1 MQKPPQ
7 NSAANTSNGLSVQ
20 DIIYV
25 IFKHKWM
32 ILGLTVAG
40 LLVAAYLRKQQ
51 VARFK
56 SESKLLIRYVL
67 AKGALDP
74 YETISAPGG
83 APRGKGDPVINTEIE
98 ILYSMDLMQSVAE
111 AVGVQRVL
119 PGAGPNASLSVAGEK
134 IRSTLE
140 VVQGFSSSI
149 VHVNYSNPDKELA
162 KDVLNTLL
170 ERYFKKHLE
179 IHRSAA
185 AFDLVAKQ
193 AEEAKGRLQDA
204 ELALDRLRRESGIM
218 TLVDATAALTTQKNK
233 TQEELL
239 KARAELAE
247 RMAAISEIEQDSQ
260 AIEDEAARE
269 RAKENDKLSE
279 MKTPPPAV
287 ISEYRSLV
295 EMTGFLQKRDVE
307 LRLKFKPGNQLLVLN
322 QRQLAAN
329 ESRRIELERQYP
341 ALIAQ
346 ADDVA
351 ANPASPRSRW
361 ISDKA
366 SLAAVQAKIDVLSA
380 HLKEI
385 GDQFSREYAVGARV
399 EELQREKDMLDAE
412 YRTLEAKLKNAR
424 VETTLDPSRM
434 PNITIVQQ
442 PTEPVQSLDPK
453 MQKIIYGVAGS
464 GLALGLMLAFLIEL
478 VFNRKVERPVEIRAR
493 LQLPLMLSIPLI
505 RKTGR
510 GGLFLGGQADVPRI
524 GMDERGEWPPPE
536 GADLPAQVN
545 PHARIEHFILP
556 YSETIRDRIIF
567 NFEINNVIHKPKL
580 VAVTGMSEGAGAST
594 IAAGLAKSFSEIKGV
609 KVLLVDLS
617 SFHPQENPLFGEI
630 PRHSLP
636 NALRLAQEED
646 FREQPQNLYYASATA
661 RRDDTSL
668 APLAPFTPLHL
679 HEMMPLL
686 HASDYDYIIFDMP
699 PVDQTSR
706 TLTMA
711 GLMDKVLLVLDA
723 ENTTREGLK
732 WGYSELTKG
741 KADVSCI
748 FNKTRSHAPGWLIG
762 EN

>member
-1 MQKPPQ
+1 MQKSPT
-7 NSAANTSNGLSVQ
+7 NATNAGGFGVH
-20 DIIYV
+20 DAIYV

-32 ILGLTVAG
+32 IVGLTILG
-40 LLVAAYLRKQQ
+40 LLVAAWLRAQQ
-51 VARFK
+51 VPKFK

-83 APRGKGDPVINTEIE
+83 GARGKGDPVINTEIE
-98 ILYSMDLMQSVAE
+98 ILYSMDLMQSVAQ
-111 AVGVQRVL
+111 AVGVERLL
-119 PGAGPNASLSVAGEK
+119 PGAGPDAPPSAAAEK
-134 IRSTLE
+134 IRSSLE
-140 VVQGFSSSI
+140 VLPGFSSSI
-149 VHVNYSNPDKELA
+149 VHVNYSNEDKQLT

-204 ELALDRLRRESGIM
+204 EIALDRLRKESGIM
-218 TLVDATAALTTQKNK
+218 SLSDATAALTAQKNK
-233 TQEELL
+233 TQEDLL

-247 RMAAISEIEQDSQ
+247 KLASLSEMENDSLAIEQ
-260 AIEDEAARE
+260 EAARE
-269 RAKENDKLSE
+269 RASAKDKDNTPN
-279 MKTPPPAV
+279 MKTPPPGI
-287 ISEYRSLV
+287 ISEYRSVV

-307 LRLKFKPGNQLLVLN
+307 LRIKFKPGNQLLVLN

-341 ALIAQ
+341 ALVSQ
-346 ADDVA
+346 AEISA
-351 ANPASPRSRW
+351 ADAASPRSRW
-361 ISDKA
+361 ITDKA
-366 SLAAVQAKIDVLSA
+366 ALAAVQAKIDVLSA

-434 PNITIVQQ
+434 PNINIVQQ
-442 PTEPVQSLDPK
+442 PTEPAKSLDEK
-453 MQKIIYGVAGS
+453 MQKIILGVAGS
-464 GLALGLMLAFLIEL
+464 GLALGLALAFLIEL
-478 VFNRKVERPVEIRAR
+478 VFNRKIERPVEIRAR
-493 LQLPLMLSIPLI
+493 LQLPLMLTIPLI
-505 RKTGR
+505 RRAGR
-510 GGLFLGGQADVPRI
+510 PGMFLGGQQETQRI
-524 GMDERGEWPPPE
+524 GMDDREEWPAE
-536 GADLPAQVN
+536 GADLPAQIN
-545 PHARIEHFILP
+545 PNARIEHFILP

-567 NFEINNVIHKPKL
+567 NFEVNNVIHKPKL
-580 VAVTGMSEGAGAST
+580 VAVTSMSEGAGTST
-594 IAAGLAKSFSEIKGV
+594 IAAGLARSFSEIKGV

-636 NALRLAQEED
+636 NALKLAQEND

-661 RRDDTSL
+661 RRDDTSSL
-668 APLAPFTPLHL
+668 APALPFTPLHL

-723 ENTTREGLK
+723 ENTTRDGLK

-748 FNKTRSHAPGWLIG
+748 FNKTRNHAPGWLIG